1 VVEPEDGGGESRDA
15 RPGGLRSLPFY
26 KTVVEAVFAKR
37 FSASTPLE
45 KLLHMRSRGPTTRR
59 LKISSGKKPEGAKA
73 RAEAVTEAPKKCV
86 FLRFILTNLT
96 QSIRP
101 YLVLQHRL

>member
-59 LKISSGKKPEGAKA
+59 LKISSGKKHEGAKA
-73 RAEAVTEAPKKCV
+73 NRSSEKMCLLAIHPHELDTE
-86 FLRFILTNLT
+86 
-96 QSIRP
+96 
-101 YLVLQHRL
+101 Y